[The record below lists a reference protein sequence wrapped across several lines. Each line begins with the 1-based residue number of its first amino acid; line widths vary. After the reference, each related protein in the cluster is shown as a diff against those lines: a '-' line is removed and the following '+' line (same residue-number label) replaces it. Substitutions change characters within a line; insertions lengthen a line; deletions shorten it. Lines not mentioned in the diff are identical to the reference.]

1 MTTQVNLLY
10 YLLSR
15 AGAVTVNGTTGQ
27 DEGAAVSHKQAP
39 RHAHGSW
46 EVRGCV
52 QWLTASC
59 DWFAWA
65 TCRLKLALSTS
76 SSHVPVLLP

>member
-1 MTTQVNLLY
+1 MSTQVSPLY

-15 AGAVTVNGTTGQ
+15 AGTVTVNGITGQ
-27 DEGAAVSHKQAP
+27 DEGAAVSHRQAP
-39 RHAHGSW
+39 GPAQGSW
-46 EVRGCV
+46 GVRGCD